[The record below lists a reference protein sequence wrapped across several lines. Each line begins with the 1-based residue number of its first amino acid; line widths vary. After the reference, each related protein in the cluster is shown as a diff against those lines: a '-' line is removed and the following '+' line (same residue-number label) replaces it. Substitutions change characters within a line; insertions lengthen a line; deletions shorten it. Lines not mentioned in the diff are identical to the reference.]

1 MLTSVFP
8 SVFNGFQ
15 GLEGVRIYLI
25 FDEILRWRS
34 GGSPGEVFSVFGAL
48 LDHFGGHWTR
58 FWSLQGP
65 LGGSIWGPVGLR
77 LGLFGR

>member
-15 GLEGVRIYLI
+15 GLEGVRIYMI

-34 GGSPGEVFSVFGAL
+34 GGSPGEVFSVFGGL

-58 FWSLQGP
+58 FGSL
-65 LGGSIWGPVGLR
+65 
-77 LGLFGR
+77 